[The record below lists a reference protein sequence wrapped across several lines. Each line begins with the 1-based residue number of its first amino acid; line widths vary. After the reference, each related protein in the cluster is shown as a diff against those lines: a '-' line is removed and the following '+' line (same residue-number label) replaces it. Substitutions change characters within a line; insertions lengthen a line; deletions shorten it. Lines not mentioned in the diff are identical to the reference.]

1 MTLSSAFN
9 IVNSSFAAI
18 GTQSSTIASNI
29 ANANTTGYSA
39 QTANLGTTPSGGVT
53 VFSITRDANAA
64 LAAQVDATTSNSG
77 AQSAISSGLAT
88 LAQTV
93 DDSAAS
99 TSTGALQNGA
109 SPFAMLGNFNNA
121 MALFEA
127 QPASLSAAQ
136 GVAVSLNAGAQA
148 VSQVRTQADQAVG
161 QAVGTV
167 NSALGQFQTVNNAI
181 I

>member
-136 GVAVSLNAGAQA
+136 AAVAAAKGVAVSLNAGAQA
-148 VSQVRTQADQAVG
+148 VSQVRTQADQAIG
-161 QAVGTV
+161 
-167 NSALGQFQTVNNAI
+167 
-181 I
+181 